1 MTEKLYYL
9 DQYQTEFTSRLVS
22 SRRIDTK
29 KGPRWQ
35 VILEASCFYPAGGGQ
50 PSDRGT
56 LNDREVEEVLLE
68 NDEVV
73 HLLSA
78 PLDEGTQEVFGRIEP
93 MHRRHYMQQ
102 HTGQHLIS
110 AVLHRHCGYP
120 TRSVH
125 LGDSCSSIEIEGTDI
140 TPFEIIQV
148 EDEVNRII
156 CENREV
162 KARFIDQ
169 DQLEEIEL
177 RRSLKTDRNIR
188 IVEIDDAD
196 QVGCGGVHLRRT
208 GEIRLVKHVATESV
222 RGNSRL
228 MFVIGDAAMA
238 DYREKSRIASRM
250 VELLSAPQAEVLPKL
265 DEYLEKNADRD
276 RFCTAVLRRLNSCI
290 AAEIYERGIPVHD
303 GRIVTAEL
311 PEADAGQIREIADG
325 IRTIGP
331 VFLALAARS
340 GDGVKWIIAAPDSR
354 PGLFD
359 ELKETLMPLLDGKGG
374 GRPPFW
380 QGGGNNPPGITAF
393 LDAFSSA
400 VSRMEKQNS
409 PR

>member
-1 MTEKLYYL
+1 MTEKLYYQ
-9 DQYQTEFTSRLVS
+9 DPYRTEFSSRLVS

-29 KGPRWQ
+29 RGPRWQ

-56 LNDREVEEVLLE
+56 LNDREVEDVLLE
-68 NDEVV
+68 NGEVV
-73 HLLSA
+73 HILEK
-78 PLDEGTQEVFGRIEP
+78 PLEEETQEVFGRIEP

-110 AVLHRHCGYP
+110 AVLHKLCAYP

-125 LGDSCSSIEIEGTDI
+125 LGESCSTIEIEGTEI

-162 KARFIDQ
+162 KAYFIDH
-169 DQLEEIEL
+169 DQLEKIDL
-177 RRSLKTDRNIR
+177 RRSLKTESNIR
-188 IVEIDDAD
+188 IVEIEGAD
-196 QVGCGGVHLRRT
+196 QVGCGGVHLGRT
-208 GEIRLVKHVATESV
+208 GEIRLVKHTGTESV

-238 DYREKSRIASRM
+238 DYREKSKIASRM
-250 VELLSAPQAEVLPKL
+250 VELLSAPQSEVLPKL
-265 DEYLEKNADRD
+265 DEYLEKHALRD
-276 RFCTAVLRRLNSCI
+276 KNYSSALRRLNSFI
-290 AAEIYERGIPVHD
+290 ARELYDTGTPVSA
-303 GRIVTAEL
+303 GRVVTAEL
-311 PEADAGQIREIADG
+311 SEEDADQIREIADG
-325 IRTIGP
+325 VCSIGP

-340 GDGVKWIIAAPDSR
+340 GEGVKWVVAAPESQ
-354 PGLFD
+354 PGLFN
-359 ELKETLMPLLDGKGG
+359 ELKETLMPLIDGKGG

-380 QGGGNNPPGITAF
+380 QGGGNNPGGITAF
-393 LDAFSSA
+393 LEAFSSA
-400 VSRMEKQNS
+400 VFRKE
-409 PR
+409 